1 VLWYSRSDLG
11 PQRAGRRRMR
21 LPYDNAMAEALSSLF
36 RTECI
41 RTP

>member
-11 PQRAGRRRMR
+11 LHRAGNRRVR

-36 RTECI
+36 GTECI
-41 RTP
+41 RNP